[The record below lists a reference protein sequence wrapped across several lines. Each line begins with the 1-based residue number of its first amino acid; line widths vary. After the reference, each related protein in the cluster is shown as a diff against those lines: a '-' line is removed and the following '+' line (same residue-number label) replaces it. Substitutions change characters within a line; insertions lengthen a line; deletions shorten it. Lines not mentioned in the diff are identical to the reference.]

1 MIERVKETIEK
12 YRMIEKGEKVVCGYS
27 GGSDST
33 FLFIA
38 LRELGYSISLAY
50 MNHMLR
56 EDSEKEEEFV
66 RKQAGKFGLELYME
80 RIPVKKYAEERKLSL
95 EEAARNLRYEFFERA
110 RKYFHADK
118 VALGHNLDDL
128 VETFFMRLLRGSG
141 FGLSSIPPVRG
152 YIVRPLI
159 EIRREEIIKYLKEKN
174 IPFYKDPSNHDTKF
188 LRNRLRHEILPFLE
202 RNFPNLYESVKRSV
216 ENLRD
221 IEEAMEELVDTGR
234 IKRRKNFI
242 KIEGDYFYNL
252 PQPLKFLMLKRALS
266 LIDRER
272 GLKRIHIKEIEK
284 KKEITLSGVSIH
296 PGKDIII
303 YEELP
308 SYHEMEVE
316 VPGIYEF
323 NGWMITLKKGK
334 KEKGFEC
341 FSLEDIEFPVKIRM
355 WREGDR
361 MVPFG
366 MKEEK
371 KLQDIF
377 VDEKVPR
384 PIRRMIPIIE
394 DRKGILVVGNIKR
407 AERGRVRNNEEC
419 LLIKVE
425 EKDA

>member
-66 RKQAGKFGLELYME
+66 RTQAGKFGLELYME

-152 YIVRPLI
+152 CIVRPLI

-174 IPFYKDPSNHDTKF
+174 IPFYKDPSNQDTKF
-188 LRNRLRHEILPFLE
+188 LRNRLRLEILPFLE
-202 RNFPNLYESVKRSV
+202 KSFPNLYESVKRNV
-216 ENLRD
+216 ENLR
-221 IEEAMEELVDTGR
+221 AVSYTHLT
-234 IKRRKNFI
+234 
-242 KIEGDYFYNL
+242 L
-252 PQPLKFLMLKRALS
+252 PTKA
-266 LIDRER
+266 
-272 GLKRIHIKEIEK
+272 
-284 KKEITLSGVSIH
+284 
-296 PGKDIII
+296 
-303 YEELP
+303 
-308 SYHEMEVE
+308 
-316 VPGIYEF
+316 
-323 NGWMITLKKGK
+323 
-334 KEKGFEC
+334 
-341 FSLEDIEFPVKIRM
+341 
-355 WREGDR
+355 
-361 MVPFG
+361 
-366 MKEEK
+366 
-371 KLQDIF
+371 
-377 VDEKVPR
+377 
-384 PIRRMIPIIE
+384 
-394 DRKGILVVGNIKR
+394 
-407 AERGRVRNNEEC
+407 
-419 LLIKVE
+419 
-425 EKDA
+425 